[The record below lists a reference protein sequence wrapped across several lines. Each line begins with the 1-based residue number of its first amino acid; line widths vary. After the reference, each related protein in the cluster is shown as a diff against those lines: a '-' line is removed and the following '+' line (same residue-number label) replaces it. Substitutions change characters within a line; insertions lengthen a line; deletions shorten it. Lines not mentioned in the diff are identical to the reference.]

1 MYLMVSM
8 FKRMKIWNK
17 GKSVVIVIMMK
28 LRLANGTR
36 IKVGTEMVK
45 MGRMKEGDDQSEI
58 LLDGR
63 R

>member
-1 MYLMVSM
+1 MVSM

-17 GKSVVIVIMMK
+17 GMSVVIVIMMK
-28 LRLANGTR
+28 LRLGNGMR
-36 IKVGTEMVK
+36 
-45 MGRMKEGDDQSEI
+45 RMKEGDDQSEI